1 MMKMMT
7 MKNNILENHPS
18 YIYAKQIVDGTIKP
32 PPLYFELNGEKKFI
46 SPKYV
51 KKQCKIF
58 LDIADDKSSKY
69 VINVSR
75 IKKID
80 KILKILV
87 MAKGIK
93 VGKKIYDALAG
104 YQWLII
110 VASLCTVYRDDKN
123 KRRYETVVLEICRKN
138 GKTFIVALM
147 VLLLFYLEPRYSQFY
162 SVAPDGAL
170 AKEIKKAL
178 EPLIKANT
186 EVFEDGE
193 FKILRDCIR
202 HTLTESI
209 YTPLN
214 YSKDRMD
221 GKEPNVFVADE
232 VGALPSDYP
241 IEAMRSG
248 QLLVINKLGF
258 IISTKYPTVD
268 NPMETEVSYAKKV
281 LDNTLPVPDETVFA
295 LLYEPDETKNWTT
308 DDNIIL
314 QSNPLAI
321 EVEKIY
327 KDLIAKRNKAIEME
341 SKRENFLTKH
351 CNIIYQGAGTE
362 SFIDVTEVQK
372 CKVDKIDWA
381 GKEVYI
387 GVDLSM
393 SNDNCSVA
401 MTSNDNDVIL
411 AEAISFVP
419 EGRIEEKNQ
428 FEKINYNE
436 FINAM
441 KCIAC
446 GDRTVD
452 YKVIEDFVFDIE
464 NKYDVTVMAIG
475 YDRYNA
481 LSSAQKWD
489 EQYNTVQIRQHSD
502 TLHPPT
508 KLLFEKIMDGKF
520 QYEENKLLEINF
532 QNARCVYDT
541 NMNRYVNK
549 KKSNGKIDM
558 VVALI
563 NSIYLLQQEVFLENG
578 NFFVQVA

>member
-18 YIYAKQIVDGTIKP
+18 YIYAKQIVDGTIKL

-51 KKQCKIF
+51 KKQCQIF

-69 VINVSR
+69 VINNSR

-123 KRRYETVVLEICRKN
+123 RRRYETVILEICRKN

-147 VLLLFYLEPRYSQFY
+147 VLLLFYLEPKYSQFY

-178 EPLIKANT
+178 EPLIKANA

-202 HTLTESI
+202 HMLTESV

-248 QLLVINKLGF
+248 QLLVVNKLGF

-268 NPMETEVSYAKKV
+268 NPMETEVSYGKKV
-281 LDNTLPVPDETVFA
+281 LDNILPVPDETVFA

-362 SFIDVTEVQK
+362 SFIDVTDLQK
-372 CKVDKIDWA
+372 CKVEKIDWK

-393 SNDNCSVA
+393 TNDNCSVA
-401 MTSNDNDVIL
+401 MTSNDNDIIL

-428 FEKINYNE
+428 FEKINYYD

-452 YKVIEDFVFDIE
+452 YKVIEDFVFEIE
-464 NKYDVTVMAIG
+464 NRYDVTVMAIG

-489 EQYNTVQIRQHSD
+489 EKYNTVQIRQHSD

-520 QYEENKLLEINF
+520 EYEENKLLEINF

-578 NFFVQVA
+578 NFFVQVG

>member
-1 MMKMMT
+1 MMKMIT
-7 MKNNILENHPS
+7 MKNSILENHPS

-32 PPLYFELNGEKKFI
+32 PPLFYELNGDKKFI

-69 VINVSR
+69 IINVSR

-93 VGKKIYDALAG
+93 VGKRIYDSLAG

-110 VASLCTVYRDDKN
+110 VASLCTVYRNEKTR
-123 KRRYETVVLEICRKN
+123 RRYETVILEICRKN

-147 VLLLFYLEPRYSQFY
+147 VLLLFYLEPKYSQFY

-202 HTLTESI
+202 HILTESI

-214 YSKDRMD
+214 YSKDRME

-248 QLLVINKLGF
+248 QLLIINKLGF
-258 IISTKYPTVD
+258 IISTKYPTID
-268 NPMETEVSYAKKV
+268 NPMETETTYSKKV
-281 LDNTLPVPDETVFA
+281 LDEIIEDETVFA
-295 LLYEPDETKNWTT
+295 LLYEPNDTKNWTN

-321 EVEKIY
+321 EIEAVY
-327 KDLIAKRNKAIEME
+327 KDLLAKRKKAIEME

-362 SFIDVTEVQK
+362 SFIDVAEVQK
-372 CKVDKIDWA
+372 CKVDKIDWT
-381 GKEVYI
+381 GKEVFI
-387 GVDLSM
+387 GVDLAM
-393 SNDNCSVA
+393 SDDNCSVA
-401 MTSNDNDVIL
+401 MTSNDDDKILADVI
-411 AEAISFVP
+411 SFIP
-419 EGRIEEKNQ
+419 EGKIEEKNQ
-428 FEKINYNE
+428 FEKINYYD

-452 YKVIEDFVFDIE
+452 YKVIEDFVFNIE
-464 NKYDVTVMAIG
+464 SKYDVTVMAIG

-489 EQYNTVQIRQHSD
+489 ERYNTVQIRQHSD

-508 KLLFEKIMDGKF
+508 KLLYEKIMDGKF
-520 QYEENKLLEINF
+520 AYEDNKLLEINF

-541 NMNRYVNK
+541 NLNRYVTK
-549 KKSNGKIDM
+549 KKSNGKVDM

>member
-1 MMKMMT
+1 MKMMT
-7 MKNNILENHPS
+7 MKNNNIELHPS
-18 YIYAKQIVDGTIKP
+18 YIYAKKIVDGTLQP
-32 PPLYFELNGEKKFI
+32 PPLYYELNGEKQFI

-58 LDIADDKSSKY
+58 LDIADNKSSKY
-69 VINVSR
+69 IIDISR
-75 IKKID
+75 LKRID

-93 VGKKIYDALAG
+93 RGRKIYEALAG

-110 VASLCTVYRDDKN
+110 VASLCTVYRDNKN
-123 KRRYETVVLEICRKN
+123 KRRYETIILEICRKN
-138 GKTFIVALM
+138 GKTFIVAL
-147 VLLLFYLEPRYSQFY
+147 VILLLFYLEPKYSQFY

-186 EVFEDGE
+186 SVFEEGE

-202 HTLTESI
+202 HSLTETI

-232 VGALPSDYP
+232 VGALPTDYA

-248 QLLVINKLGF
+248 QLLVFNKLGF

-268 NPMETEVSYAKKV
+268 NPMETETTYAKKV
-281 LDNTLPVPDETVFA
+281 LDDIIDDEKVFA
-295 LLYEPDETKNWTT
+295 LLFEPNETKNWTN

-321 EVEKIY
+321 EVEAVFR
-327 KDLIAKRNKAIEME
+327 DLLDKRTKAIEME

-362 SFIDVTEVQK
+362 SFVDVTEVQK
-372 CKVDKIDWA
+372 CKVDKIDWS

-387 GVDLSM
+387 GVDLAM
-393 SNDNCSVA
+393 TNDNCAVA
-401 MTSNDNDVIL
+401 MTSNDDDVIL
-411 AEAISFVP
+411 AEAISFIP

-428 FEKINYNE
+428 FEKVNYYD

-446 GDRTVD
+446 GDKTVD
-452 YKVIEDFVFDIE
+452 YKVIEDFVFAIE
-464 NKYDVTVMAIG
+464 EKYDVVVMAIG

-489 EQYNTVQIRQHSD
+489 EKYQTVQIRQHSD

-508 KLLFEKIMDGKF
+508 KLLYEKIMDGKF
-520 QYEENKLLEINF
+520 RYEDNKLLEINF
-532 QNARCVYDT
+532 QNARCVFDT

>member
-1 MMKMMT
+1 MKKMKT
-7 MKNNILENHPS
+7 MNNILENHPS

-32 PPLYFELNGEKKFI
+32 PPLFFELNGEKKFI

-58 LDIADDKSSKY
+58 LDIANDKSSKY
-69 VINVSR
+69 VINIGR

-93 VGKKIYDALAG
+93 VGKKIYDSLAG

-110 VASLCTVYRDDKN
+110 VASLCTVYREDKTR
-123 KRRYETVVLEICRKN
+123 RRYETVILEICRKN

-178 EPLIKANT
+178 EPLIKANA
-186 EVFEDGE
+186 EVFEESE

-248 QLLVINKLGF
+248 QLLVVNKLGF

-281 LDNTLPVPDETVFA
+281 LDNTLPVSDETVFA

-321 EVEKIY
+321 EEEKIY
-327 KDLIAKRNKAIEME
+327 KDLISKRNKAIEME

-362 SFIDVTEVQK
+362 SFVDVTEVQK
-372 CKVDKIDWA
+372 CKVEKIEWS

-393 SNDNCSVA
+393 SNDNCAVA
-401 MTSNDNDVIL
+401 MTSNDDDVIL
-411 AEAISFVP
+411 AEVISFVP

-452 YKVIEDFVFDIE
+452 YKVIEDFVFAIE
-464 NKYDVTVMAIG
+464 DKYDVIVMAIG

-481 LSSAQKWD
+481 MSSAQKWD
-489 EQYNTVQIRQHSD
+489 EKYNTVQIRQHSD

-508 KLLFEKIMDGKF
+508 KLLNEKIMDRKF

>member
-1 MMKMMT
+1 MKMMT
-7 MKNNILENHPS
+7 MKNNNIELHPS
-18 YIYAKQIVDGTIKP
+18 YIYAKKIVDGTLQP
-32 PPLYFELNGEKKFI
+32 PPLYYELNGEKQFI

-58 LDIADDKSSKY
+58 LDIADNKSSKY
-69 VINVSR
+69 IIDISR
-75 IKKID
+75 LKRID

-93 VGKKIYDALAG
+93 RGRKIYEALAG

-110 VASLCTVYRDDKN
+110 VASLCTVYRDNKN
-123 KRRYETVVLEICRKN
+123 KRRYETIILEICRKN
-138 GKTFIVALM
+138 GKTFIVAL
-147 VLLLFYLEPRYSQFY
+147 VILLLFYLEPKYSQFY

-178 EPLIKANT
+178 EPLIKANIS
-186 EVFEDGE
+186 VFEEGE

-202 HTLTESI
+202 HSLTETI

-232 VGALPSDYP
+232 VGALPTDYA

-248 QLLVINKLGF
+248 QLLVFNKLGF

-268 NPMETEVSYAKKV
+268 NPMETETTYAKKV
-281 LDNTLPVPDETVFA
+281 LDDIIDDEKVFA
-295 LLYEPDETKNWTT
+295 LLFEPNETKNWTN

-321 EVEKIY
+321 EVEAVFR
-327 KDLIAKRNKAIEME
+327 DLLDKRTKAIEME

-362 SFIDVTEVQK
+362 SFVDVTEVQK
-372 CKVDKIDWA
+372 CKVDKIDWS

-387 GVDLSM
+387 GVDLAM
-393 SNDNCSVA
+393 TNDNCAVA
-401 MTSNDNDVIL
+401 MTSNDDDVIL
-411 AEAISFVP
+411 AEAISFIP

-428 FEKINYNE
+428 FEKVNYYD

-441 KCIAC
+441 KCITC
-446 GDRTVD
+446 GDKTVD
-452 YKVIEDFVFDIE
+452 YKVIEDFVFAIE
-464 NKYDVTVMAIG
+464 EKYDVVVMAIG

-489 EQYNTVQIRQHSD
+489 EKYQTVQIRQHSD

-508 KLLFEKIMDGKF
+508 KLLYEKIMDGKF
-520 QYEENKLLEINF
+520 RYEDNKLLEINF
-532 QNARCVYDT
+532 QNARCVFDT

>member
-7 MKNNILENHPS
+7 MKNNVLENHPS
-18 YIYAKQIVDGTIKP
+18 YRYAKQIVDGTIKP
-32 PPLYFELNGEKKFI
+32 PPLYFELNGEKNFI

-123 KRRYETVVLEICRKN
+123 KRRYETVILEICRKN

-186 EVFEDGE
+186 EIFEDGE

-202 HTLTESI
+202 HTLTESV

-327 KDLIAKRNKAIEME
+327 KDLISKRNKAIEME

-393 SNDNCSVA
+393 TNDNCSVA
-401 MTSNDNDVIL
+401 MTSNDNDTIL
-411 AEAISFVP
+411 AEAISFIP

-452 YKVIEDFVFDIE
+452 YKVIEDFVFEIK
-464 NKYDVTVMAIG
+464 NRYDVTVMAIG

-489 EQYNTVQIRQHSD
+489 EKYNTVQIRQHSD

-508 KLLFEKIMDGKF
+508 KLLYEKIMDGKF

>member
-1 MMKMMT
+1 MKMMT
-7 MKNNILENHPS
+7 MKNNNIELHPS
-18 YIYAKQIVDGTIKP
+18 YIYAKKIVDGTLQP
-32 PPLYFELNGEKKFI
+32 PPLYYELNGEKKFI

-58 LDIADDKSSKY
+58 LDIADNKSSKY
-69 VINVSR
+69 IIDISR
-75 IKKID
+75 LKRID

-93 VGKKIYDALAG
+93 RGRKIYEALAG

-110 VASLCTVYRDDKN
+110 VASLCTVYRDNKN
-123 KRRYETVVLEICRKN
+123 KRRYETIILEICRKN
-138 GKTFIVALM
+138 GKTFIVAL
-147 VLLLFYLEPRYSQFY
+147 VILLLFYLEPKYSQFY

-186 EVFEDGE
+186 SVFEDGE

-202 HTLTESI
+202 HSLTETI

-232 VGALPSDYP
+232 VGALPTDYA

-248 QLLVINKLGF
+248 QLLVFNKLGF

-268 NPMETEVSYAKKV
+268 NPMETETTYAKKV
-281 LDNTLPVPDETVFA
+281 LDDIIDDEKVFA
-295 LLYEPDETKNWTT
+295 LLFEPNETKNWTN

-321 EVEKIY
+321 EVEAVFR
-327 KDLIAKRNKAIEME
+327 DLLDKRTKAIEME

-362 SFIDVTEVQK
+362 SFVDVTEVQK
-372 CKVDKIDWA
+372 CKVDKIDWS

-387 GVDLSM
+387 GVDLAM
-393 SNDNCSVA
+393 TNDNCAVA
-401 MTSNDNDVIL
+401 MTSNDDDVIL
-411 AEAISFVP
+411 AEAISFIP

-428 FEKINYNE
+428 FEKVNYYD

-446 GDRTVD
+446 GDKTVD
-452 YKVIEDFVFDIE
+452 YKVIEDFVFAIE
-464 NKYDVTVMAIG
+464 EKYDVVVMAIG

-489 EQYNTVQIRQHSD
+489 EKYQTVQIRQHSD

-508 KLLFEKIMDGKF
+508 KLLYEKIMDGKF
-520 QYEENKLLEINF
+520 RYEDNKLLEINF
-532 QNARCVYDT
+532 QNARCVFDT

>member
-7 MKNNILENHPS
+7 MKNNVLENHPS
-18 YIYAKQIVDGTIKP
+18 YRYAKQIVDGTIKP
-32 PPLYFELNGEKKFI
+32 PPLYFELNGEKNFI

-110 VASLCTVYRDDKN
+110 VSSLCTVYRDDKN
-123 KRRYETVVLEICRKN
+123 KRRYETVILEICRKN

-186 EVFEDGE
+186 EIFEDGE

-202 HTLTESI
+202 HTLTESV

-281 LDNTLPVPDETVFA
+281 LDNTLPLPDETVFA

-393 SNDNCSVA
+393 TNDNCSVA
-401 MTSNDNDVIL
+401 MTSNDNDTIL
-411 AEAISFVP
+411 AEAISFIP

-452 YKVIEDFVFDIE
+452 YKVIEDFVFEIE
-464 NKYDVTVMAIG
+464 NRYDVTVMAIG

-489 EQYNTVQIRQHSD
+489 EKYNTVQIRQHSD

-508 KLLFEKIMDGKF
+508 KLLYEKIMDGKF

>member
-7 MKNNILENHPS
+7 MKNNVIENHPS

-32 PPLYFELNGEKKFI
+32 PPLFYELNSEKKFI

-123 KRRYETVVLEICRKN
+123 KRRYETVILEICRKN

-202 HTLTESI
+202 HTLTESV

-327 KDLIAKRNKAIEME
+327 KDLISKRNKAIEME

-372 CKVDKIDWA
+372 CKVDKIDWT
-381 GKEVYI
+381 GREVYI

-393 SNDNCSVA
+393 TNDNCSVA
-401 MTSNDNDVIL
+401 MTSNDEDVIL
-411 AEAISFVP
+411 AEAISFIP

-428 FEKINYNE
+428 FEKINYYE

-446 GDRTVD
+446 GDKTVD
-452 YKVIEDFVFDIE
+452 YKVIEDFVFAIE
-464 NKYDVTVMAIG
+464 KKYDVTVMAIG

-489 EQYNTVQIRQHSD
+489 EKYNTVQIRQHSD

-508 KLLFEKIMDGKF
+508 KLLYEKIMDGKF
-520 QYEENKLLEINF
+520 KYEENKLLEINF

-578 NFFVQVA
+578 NFFIQVA

>member
-7 MKNNILENHPS
+7 MKNNVLENHPS
-18 YIYAKQIVDGTIKP
+18 YRYAKQIVDGTIKP
-32 PPLYFELNGEKKFI
+32 PPLYFELNGEKNFI

-123 KRRYETVVLEICRKN
+123 KRRYETVILEICRKN

-186 EVFEDGE
+186 EIFEDGE

-202 HTLTESI
+202 HTLTESV

-327 KDLIAKRNKAIEME
+327 KDLTSKRNKAIEME

-393 SNDNCSVA
+393 TNDNCSVA
-401 MTSNDNDVIL
+401 MTSNDNDTIL
-411 AEAISFVP
+411 AEAISFIP

-452 YKVIEDFVFDIE
+452 YKVIEDFVFEIE
-464 NKYDVTVMAIG
+464 NRYDVTVMAIG

-489 EQYNTVQIRQHSD
+489 EKYNTVQIRQHSD

-508 KLLFEKIMDGKF
+508 KLLYEKIMDGKF

>member
-1 MMKMMT
+1 MKMMT
-7 MKNNILENHPS
+7 IKNNNIELHPS
-18 YIYAKQIVDGTIKP
+18 YIYAKKIVDGTLQP
-32 PPLYFELNGEKKFI
+32 PPLYYELNGEKQFI

-58 LDIADDKSSKY
+58 LDIADNKSSKY
-69 VINVSR
+69 IIDISR
-75 IKKID
+75 LKRID

-93 VGKKIYDALAG
+93 RGRKIYEALAG

-110 VASLCTVYRDDKN
+110 VASLCTVYRDNKN
-123 KRRYETVVLEICRKN
+123 KRRYETIILEICRKN
-138 GKTFIVALM
+138 GKTFIVAL
-147 VLLLFYLEPRYSQFY
+147 VILLLFYLEPKYSQFY

-186 EVFEDGE
+186 SVFEEGE

-202 HTLTESI
+202 HSLTETI

-232 VGALPSDYP
+232 VGALPTDYA

-248 QLLVINKLGF
+248 QLLVFNKLGF

-268 NPMETEVSYAKKV
+268 NPMETETTYAKKV
-281 LDNTLPVPDETVFA
+281 LDDIIDDEKVFA
-295 LLYEPDETKNWTT
+295 LLFEPNETKNWTN

-321 EVEKIY
+321 EVEAVFR
-327 KDLIAKRNKAIEME
+327 DLLDKRTKAIEME

-362 SFIDVTEVQK
+362 SFVDVTEVQK
-372 CKVDKIDWA
+372 CKVDKIDWS

-387 GVDLSM
+387 GVDLAM
-393 SNDNCSVA
+393 TNDNCAVA
-401 MTSNDNDVIL
+401 MTSNDDDVIL
-411 AEAISFVP
+411 AEAISFIP

-428 FEKINYNE
+428 FEKVNYYD

-446 GDRTVD
+446 GDKTVD
-452 YKVIEDFVFDIE
+452 YKVIEDFVFAIE
-464 NKYDVTVMAIG
+464 EKYDVVVMAIG

-489 EQYNTVQIRQHSD
+489 EKYQTVQIRQHSD

-508 KLLFEKIMDGKF
+508 KLLYEKIMDGKF
-520 QYEENKLLEINF
+520 RYEDNKLLEINF
-532 QNARCVYDT
+532 QNARCVFDT

>member
-1 MMKMMT
+1 MKMMMT
-7 MKNNILENHPS
+7 MKNNIIESHPS
-18 YIYAKQIVDGTIKP
+18 YIYAKKIVDGTIKP
-32 PPLYFELNGEKKFI
+32 PPLFYELNGEKKFI
-46 SPKYV
+46 PPKYV

-58 LDIADDKSSKY
+58 LDIADNKTSKY
-69 VINVSR
+69 IIDTNR

-80 KILKILV
+80 KICKILV

-93 VGKKIYDALAG
+93 TGHKIYNALSG

-110 VASLCTVYRDDKN
+110 VASLCTVYRDNKR
-123 KRRYETVVLEICRKN
+123 KRRYETIILEICRKN
-138 GKTFIVALM
+138 GKTFIVALII
-147 VLLLFYLEPRYSQFY
+147 LLLFYLEPKYSRFF

-170 AKEIKKAL
+170 AKEIKQAL
-178 EPLIKANT
+178 EPLIKANANI
-186 EVFEDGE
+186 FEEGE

-202 HTLTESI
+202 HTATDTV

-221 GKEPNVFVADE
+221 GKEPSVFVADE
-232 VGALPSDYP
+232 VGALPSAYP

-258 IISTKYPTVD
+258 IISTKYPTTD
-268 NPMETEVSYAKKV
+268 NPMEDETGYAKKV
-281 LDNTLPVPDETVFA
+281 LDGIIDDEKVFA
-295 LLYEPDETKNWTT
+295 LLYEPNETKNWTN

-314 QSNPLAI
+314 QSNPLALEI
-321 EVEKIY
+321 EAVY
-327 KDLIAKRNKAIEME
+327 KDLLDKRRKAIETE

-362 SFIDVTEVQK
+362 SFVDVTEVQK
-372 CKVDKIDWA
+372 CKVEKIDWT

-393 SNDNCSVA
+393 SNDNCAVA
-401 MTSNDNDVIL
+401 MTSNDDDKIL
-411 AEAISFVP
+411 AEAISFIP

-428 FEKINYNE
+428 FEKVNYYE

-452 YKVIEDFVFDIE
+452 YKVIEDFVFAIE
-464 NKYDVTVMAIG
+464 SKYDVVVMAIG

-489 EQYNTVQIRQHSD
+489 EKYNTVQIRQHSD

-508 KLLFEKIMDGKF
+508 KLLYEKIMDGKF
-520 QYEENKLLEINF
+520 EYEENKLLEINF

>member
-1 MMKMMT
+1 MKKMM
-7 MKNNILENHPS
+7 NNMLENHPS
-18 YIYAKQIVDGTIKP
+18 YVYARQIVDGTIKP
-32 PPLYFELNGEKKFI
+32 PPLYYELNGEKIFV

-51 KKQCKIF
+51 KKQCIIF
-58 LDIADDKSSKY
+58 LDIADGKSSKY
-69 VINVSR
+69 VIDEKR
-75 IKKID
+75 INKID
-80 KILKILV
+80 KICKILV

-93 VGKKIYDALAG
+93 TGEKIYKALSG
-104 YQWLII
+104 YQWLLI
-110 VASLCTVYRDDKN
+110 VASLCTVYREN
-123 KRRYETVVLEICRKN
+123 KKRRRYETVILEICRKN
-138 GKTFIVALM
+138 GKTFIVAFLM
-147 VLLLFYLEPRYSQFY
+147 LLLFYLEPKFSRFF

-170 AKEIKKAL
+170 AKEIKQAL
-178 EPLIKANT
+178 EPLIKANAS
-186 EVFEDGE
+186 VFEEGE

-202 HTLTESI
+202 HIPTDTV

-221 GKEPNVFVADE
+221 GKEPTVFVADE
-232 VGALPSDYP
+232 VGALPTAYA
-241 IEAMRSG
+241 IESMRSG

-258 IISTKYPTVD
+258 IISTKYPTID
-268 NPMETEVSYAKKV
+268 NPMEDEVGYAKKV
-281 LDNTLPVPDETVFA
+281 LDGIIEDETVFA
-295 LLYEPDETKNWTT
+295 LLYEPNETKNWAT

-321 EVEKIY
+321 EIPAVY
-327 KDLIAKRNKAIEME
+327 KDLLDKRKKAIERE
-341 SKRENFLTKH
+341 KLRENFLTKH

-372 CKVDKIDWA
+372 CRVDKIDWS
-381 GKEVYI
+381 GKEVFI

-393 SNDNCSVA
+393 TNDNCSVA
-401 MTSNDNDVIL
+401 MTSCDDDVII
-411 AEAISFVP
+411 AEAISFIP
-419 EGRIEEKNQ
+419 DGRIEEKNQ
-428 FEKINYNE
+428 FEKINYYD

-446 GDRTVD
+446 GDKTVD
-452 YKVIEDFVFDIE
+452 YKVIEDFVFAIE
-464 NKYDVTVMAIG
+464 DKYDVVVMAIG

-489 EQYNTVQIRQHSD
+489 EKYNTVCIRQHSD

-508 KLLFEKIMDGKF
+508 KLLYEKIMNGKF
-520 QYEENKLLEINF
+520 RYEDNKLLEINF
-532 QNARCVYDT
+532 QNAKCVYDT

-563 NSIYLLQQEVFLENG
+563 NSIYLLQQEVLLENG

>member
-1 MMKMMT
+1 MKMKM
-7 MKNNILENHPS
+7 NNMLENHPS
-18 YIYAKQIVDGTIKP
+18 YIYAKQIVDGAIKP
-32 PPLYFELNGEKKFI
+32 PALYYELNGEKKFV

-51 KKQCKIF
+51 KKQCGIF
-58 LDIADDKSSKY
+58 LNIADGKSSKY
-69 VINVSR
+69 VIDEKR
-75 IKKID
+75 INKID
-80 KILKILV
+80 KICKILV

-93 VGKKIYDALAG
+93 TGEKIYKALSG
-104 YQWLII
+104 YQWLLI
-110 VASLCTVYRDDKN
+110 VASLCTVYREN
-123 KRRYETVVLEICRKN
+123 KRRRRYETVILEICRKN
-138 GKTFIVALM
+138 GKTFIVAFLM
-147 VLLLFYLEPRYSQFY
+147 LLLFYLEPKFSRFF

-170 AKEIKKAL
+170 AKEIKQAL
-178 EPLIKANT
+178 EPLIKANAS
-186 EVFEDGE
+186 VFEDGE

-202 HTLTESI
+202 HIPTDTV

-221 GKEPNVFVADE
+221 GKEPTIFVADE
-232 VGALPSDYP
+232 VGALPTAYA
-241 IEAMRSG
+241 IESMRSG

-258 IISTKYPTVD
+258 IISTKYPTID
-268 NPMETEVSYAKKV
+268 NPMEDEVGYAKKV
-281 LDNTLPVPDETVFA
+281 LDGIIEDETVFA
-295 LLYEPDETKNWTT
+295 LLYEPNDTKNWAT

-321 EVEKIY
+321 EIPAVY
-327 KDLIAKRNKAIEME
+327 KDLLDKRRKAIERE
-341 SKRENFLTKH
+341 KLRENFLTKH

-372 CKVDKIDWA
+372 CRVDKIDWS
-381 GKEVYI
+381 GKEVFI

-393 SNDNCSVA
+393 TNDNCSVA
-401 MTSNDNDVIL
+401 MTSCDDDVII
-411 AEAISFVP
+411 AEAISFIP
-419 EGRIEEKNQ
+419 DGRIEEKNQ
-428 FEKINYNE
+428 FEKINYYD

-446 GDRTVD
+446 GDKTVD
-452 YKVIEDFVFDIE
+452 YKVIEDFVFAIE
-464 NKYDVTVMAIG
+464 DKYDVIVMAIG

-489 EQYNTVQIRQHSD
+489 EKYNTVCIRQHSD

-508 KLLFEKIMDGKF
+508 KLLYEKIMNGKF
-520 QYEENKLLEINF
+520 RYEDNKLLEINF
-532 QNARCVYDT
+532 QNAKCVYDT

-563 NSIYLLQQEVFLENG
+563 NSIYLLQQEVLLENG
-578 NFFVQVA
+578 NFFVQVV

>member
-1 MMKMMT
+1 MMKMIT
-7 MKNNILENHPS
+7 MKNSILENHPS

-32 PPLYFELNGEKKFI
+32 PLLFYELNGDKKFI

-69 VINVSR
+69 IINVSR

-80 KILKILV
+80 KILKILA

-93 VGKKIYDALAG
+93 VGKRIYDALAG

-110 VASLCTVYRDDKN
+110 VASLCTVYRNDKTR
-123 KRRYETVVLEICRKN
+123 RRYETVILEICRKN
-138 GKTFIVALM
+138 GKTFIVALI
-147 VLLLFYLEPRYSQFY
+147 VLLLFYLEPKYSQFY

-178 EPLIKANT
+178 EPLIKANA

-202 HTLTESI
+202 HILTESI

-248 QLLVINKLGF
+248 QLLIINKLGF
-258 IISTKYPTVD
+258 IISTKYPTID
-268 NPMETEVSYAKKV
+268 NPMETETTYAKKV
-281 LDNTLPVPDETVFA
+281 LDEIIEDETVFA
-295 LLYEPDETKNWTT
+295 LLYEPNDTKNWTN

-321 EVEKIY
+321 EIEAVY
-327 KDLIAKRNKAIEME
+327 KDLLAKRKKAIEME

-362 SFIDVTEVQK
+362 SFIDVAEVQK
-372 CKVDKIDWA
+372 CKVDKIDWT
-381 GKEVYI
+381 GKEVFI
-387 GVDLSM
+387 GVDLAM
-393 SNDNCSVA
+393 SDDNCSVA
-401 MTSNDNDVIL
+401 MTSNDDDKILADVI
-411 AEAISFVP
+411 SFIP
-419 EGRIEEKNQ
+419 EGKIEEKNQ
-428 FEKINYNE
+428 FEKINYYD

-452 YKVIEDFVFDIE
+452 YKVIEDFVFNIE
-464 NKYDVTVMAIG
+464 SKYDVTVMAIG

-489 EQYNTVQIRQHSD
+489 ERYNTVQIRQHSD

-508 KLLFEKIMDGKF
+508 KLLYEKIMDGKF
-520 QYEENKLLEINF
+520 AYEDNKLLEINF

-541 NMNRYVNK
+541 NLNRYVTK
-549 KKSNGKIDM
+549 KKSNGKVDM

>member
-1 MMKMMT
+1 MKMMT
-7 MKNNILENHPS
+7 MKNNNIELHPS
-18 YIYAKQIVDGTIKP
+18 YIYAKKIVDGTLQP
-32 PPLYFELNGEKKFI
+32 PPLYYELNGEKKFI

-58 LDIADDKSSKY
+58 LDIADNKSSKY
-69 VINVSR
+69 IIDISR
-75 IKKID
+75 LKRID

-93 VGKKIYDALAG
+93 RGRKIYEALAG

-110 VASLCTVYRDDKN
+110 VASLCTVYRDNKN
-123 KRRYETVVLEICRKN
+123 KRRYETIILEICRKN
-138 GKTFIVALM
+138 GKTFIVAL
-147 VLLLFYLEPRYSQFY
+147 VILLLFYLEPKYSQFY

-186 EVFEDGE
+186 SVFEEGE

-202 HTLTESI
+202 HSLTETI

-232 VGALPSDYP
+232 VGALPTDYA

-248 QLLVINKLGF
+248 QLLVFNKLGF

-268 NPMETEVSYAKKV
+268 NPMETETTYAKKV
-281 LDNTLPVPDETVFA
+281 LDDIIEDEKVFA
-295 LLYEPDETKNWTT
+295 LLFEPNETKNWTN

-321 EVEKIY
+321 EVEAVY
-327 KDLIAKRNKAIEME
+327 RDLLDKRTKAIEME

-362 SFIDVTEVQK
+362 SFVDVTEVQK
-372 CKVDKIDWA
+372 CKVDKIDWS

-387 GVDLSM
+387 GVDLAM
-393 SNDNCSVA
+393 TNDNCAVA
-401 MTSNDNDVIL
+401 MTSNDDDVIL
-411 AEAISFVP
+411 AEAISFIP

-428 FEKINYNE
+428 FEKVNYYD

-446 GDRTVD
+446 GDKTVD
-452 YKVIEDFVFDIE
+452 YKVIEDFVFAIE
-464 NKYDVTVMAIG
+464 EKYDVVVMAIG

-489 EQYNTVQIRQHSD
+489 EKYQTVQIRQHSD

-508 KLLFEKIMDGKF
+508 KLLYEKIMDGKF
-520 QYEENKLLEINF
+520 RYEDNKLLEINF
-532 QNARCVYDT
+532 QNARCVFDT

>member
-1 MMKMMT
+1 MKMMT
-7 MKNNILENHPS
+7 MKNNNIELHSS
-18 YIYAKQIVDGTIKP
+18 YIYAKKIVDGTLQP
-32 PPLYFELNGEKKFI
+32 PPLYYELNGEKQFI

-58 LDIADDKSSKY
+58 LDIADNKSSKY
-69 VINVSR
+69 IIDISR
-75 IKKID
+75 LKRID

-93 VGKKIYDALAG
+93 RGRKIYEALAG

-110 VASLCTVYRDDKN
+110 VASLCTVYRDNKN
-123 KRRYETVVLEICRKN
+123 KRRYETIILEICRKN
-138 GKTFIVALM
+138 GKTFIVAL
-147 VLLLFYLEPRYSQFY
+147 VILLLFYLEPKYSQFY

-186 EVFEDGE
+186 SVFEEGE

-202 HTLTESI
+202 HSLTETI

-232 VGALPSDYP
+232 VGALPTDYA

-248 QLLVINKLGF
+248 QLLVFNKLGF

-268 NPMETEVSYAKKV
+268 NPMETETTYAKKV
-281 LDNTLPVPDETVFA
+281 LDDIIDDEKVFA
-295 LLYEPDETKNWTT
+295 LLFEPNETKNWTN

-321 EVEKIY
+321 EVEAVFR
-327 KDLIAKRNKAIEME
+327 DLLDKRTKAIEME

-362 SFIDVTEVQK
+362 SFVDVTEVQK
-372 CKVDKIDWA
+372 CKVDKINWS

-387 GVDLSM
+387 GVDLAM
-393 SNDNCSVA
+393 TNDNCAVA
-401 MTSNDNDVIL
+401 MTSNDDDVIL
-411 AEAISFVP
+411 AEAISFIP

-428 FEKINYNE
+428 FEKVNYYD

-446 GDRTVD
+446 GDKTVD
-452 YKVIEDFVFDIE
+452 YKVIEDFVFAIE
-464 NKYDVTVMAIG
+464 EKYDVVVMAIG

-489 EQYNTVQIRQHSD
+489 EKYQTVQIRQHSD

-508 KLLFEKIMDGKF
+508 KLLYEKIMDGKF
-520 QYEENKLLEINF
+520 RYEDNKLLEINF
-532 QNARCVYDT
+532 QNARCVFDT

>member
-1 MMKMMT
+1 MKMMT
-7 MKNNILENHPS
+7 MKNNNIELHPS
-18 YIYAKQIVDGTIKP
+18 YIYAKKIVDGTLQP
-32 PPLYFELNGEKKFI
+32 PPLYYELNGEKQFI

-58 LDIADDKSSKY
+58 LDIADNKSSKY
-69 VINVSR
+69 IIDISR
-75 IKKID
+75 LKRID

-93 VGKKIYDALAG
+93 RGRKIYEALAG

-110 VASLCTVYRDDKN
+110 VASLCTVYRDNKN
-123 KRRYETVVLEICRKN
+123 KRRYETIILEICRKN
-138 GKTFIVALM
+138 GKTVIVAL
-147 VLLLFYLEPRYSQFY
+147 VILLLFYLEPKYSQFY

-186 EVFEDGE
+186 SVFEEGE

-202 HTLTESI
+202 HSLTETI

-232 VGALPSDYP
+232 VGALPTDYA

-248 QLLVINKLGF
+248 QLLVFNKLGF

-268 NPMETEVSYAKKV
+268 NPMETETTYAKKV
-281 LDNTLPVPDETVFA
+281 LDDIIDDEKVFA
-295 LLYEPDETKNWTT
+295 LLFEPNETKNWTN

-321 EVEKIY
+321 EVEAVFR
-327 KDLIAKRNKAIEME
+327 DLLDKRTKAIEME

-362 SFIDVTEVQK
+362 SFVDVTEVQK
-372 CKVDKIDWA
+372 CKVDKIDWS

-387 GVDLSM
+387 GVDLAM
-393 SNDNCSVA
+393 TNDNCAVA
-401 MTSNDNDVIL
+401 MTSNDDDVIL
-411 AEAISFVP
+411 AEAISFIP

-428 FEKINYNE
+428 FEKVNYYD

-446 GDRTVD
+446 GDKTVD
-452 YKVIEDFVFDIE
+452 YKVIEDFVFAIE
-464 NKYDVTVMAIG
+464 EKYDVVVMAIG

-489 EQYNTVQIRQHSD
+489 EKYQTVQIRQHSD

-508 KLLFEKIMDGKF
+508 KLLYEKIMDGKF
-520 QYEENKLLEINF
+520 RYEDNKLLEINF
-532 QNARCVYDT
+532 QNARCVFDT